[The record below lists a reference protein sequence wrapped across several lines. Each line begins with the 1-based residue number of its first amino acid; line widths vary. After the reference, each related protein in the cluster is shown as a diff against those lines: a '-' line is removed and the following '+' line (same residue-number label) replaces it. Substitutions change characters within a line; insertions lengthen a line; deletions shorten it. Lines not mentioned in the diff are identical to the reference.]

1 MDKFCVLS
9 RSKICNV
16 PKSKIFMPTKKIFLN
31 IVFTAANWLAATVP
45 KYDDLNHA
53 KPVAVDATNGLKSCL
68 FMVKCRLIILS
79 FMAWTT
85 EKFQFCCWLFKET
98 PVLSSPS
105 HSKDR
110 AN

>member
-1 MDKFCVLS
+1 MNLPNSLTRTVSTFKKKNCHA
-9 RSKICNV
+9 NQ
-16 PKSKIFMPTKKIFLN
+16 KKISENFPLYGSKQ
-31 IVFTAANWLAATVP
+31 AATVP
-45 KYDDLNHA
+45 KYDDLDHA

-98 PVLSSPS
+98 PVLSSP